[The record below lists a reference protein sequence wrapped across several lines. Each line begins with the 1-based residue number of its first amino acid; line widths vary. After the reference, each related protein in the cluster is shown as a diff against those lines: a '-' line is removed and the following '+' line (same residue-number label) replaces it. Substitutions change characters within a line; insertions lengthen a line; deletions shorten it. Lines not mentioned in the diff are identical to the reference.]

1 MEMPMEHTSR
11 QTTWKTDRFQSRQRS
26 GTRLL
31 QGALL
36 FLFAFLAG
44 RTPLLGDCFP
54 AAIAFTSC
62 LASRNSIYLYL
73 TVPAGAGIFTC
84 IQTGADAW
92 SELAA
97 MVLSAL
103 LFVAVRRI
111 HLETWHRALIA
122 GSIGILCLCIYR
134 LATATVNETGA
145 ASLLLEGALIAVF
158 FFFFDG
164 FFRAAKDR
172 QGGLLSVAGL
182 TAVWLLTIC
191 GAGAE
196 FLLWPGIIFLLLHV
210 LCYGKPG
217 DTAVVITVGG
227 LLAFLAGETQW
238 GFMLSILIASCGA
251 EFFRRFG
258 SIVMTIIFTV
268 ICWLLQLV
276 ESGLILGV
284 DNYCLFL
291 GAAAFAAINWKF
303 SPVLR
308 RTIERFSGG
317 RQEDLRARTRSI
329 SKILQEQEKEMKTLA
344 DLYDTYVDSRSML
357 AAQFGVTRQMLE
369 HTRWQME
376 QALQK
381 KHSERENEET
391 QKEKFKINIS
401 ASQCAAAG
409 AINGD
414 CCGWQDLG
422 DGRTALVISDGMG
435 KGKRAA
441 AESLLVTRTVLG
453 LLKAGAGTE
462 LTLKM
467 INTIMMM
474 KDGDDSFATVDL
486 AVIDRTSGRTRF
498 YKIGAAPTL
507 IRRRNNIEEVRLS
520 AVPLGIVNGLEIH
533 SVEVFL
539 KKGDY
544 LIMMSDG
551 VSDGP
556 DGKGFLPQL
565 KDILRKIR
573 SENPAV
579 ICDLVLDQV
588 TDSYLGRERDDLT
601 IMTAKL
607 L

>member
-1 MEMPMEHTSR
+1 MEHTGR
-11 QTTWKTDRFQSRQRS
+11 QATWKSSRFQSRQRS

-44 RTPLLGDCFP
+44 RTPMLGDCFP

-62 LASRNSIYLYL
+62 LASRNPIYLYL
-73 TVPAGAGIFTC
+73 AIPAGAGIFTC
-84 IQTGADAW
+84 IQAGADAW

-97 MVLSAL
+97 MVLGAL
-103 LFVAVRRI
+103 LFAAARQIR
-111 HLETWHRALIA
+111 LEVWHRALIA
-122 GSIGILCLCIYR
+122 GSMGILCLSIYR
-134 LATATVNETGA
+134 LATATVNKTGA
-145 ASLLLEGALIAVF
+145 ADLLLEGAMIAGF
-158 FFFFDG
+158 FFLFDG
-164 FFRAAKDR
+164 FFTAAEVR
-172 QGGLLSVAGL
+172 RGGLISLTGL
-182 TAVWLLTIC
+182 TAVWLISVC
-191 GAGAE
+191 GTGAD
-196 FLLWPGIIFLLLHV
+196 FLLWPAAIFLLLSV
-210 LCYGKPG
+210 LCYGKRG
-217 DTAVVITVGG
+217 DTAVVVTVSG
-227 LLAFLAGETQW
+227 LAAFLVGQTQW
-238 GFMLSILIASCGA
+238 GFMLSILIGACGA

-258 SIVMTIIFTV
+258 SIAMTLIFTAV
-268 ICWLLQLV
+268 CWLLQLA

-291 GAAAFAAINWKF
+291 GAAAFAAVSWKF
-303 SPVLR
+303 SPILR
-308 RTIERFSGG
+308 KTIGRFSGG
-317 RQEDLRARTRSI
+317 GQEDFRARSRSF
-329 SKILQEQEKEMKTLA
+329 SRILQEQEKEMEILA

-357 AAQFGVTRQMLE
+357 AAQFGVTRQILE

-381 KHSERENEET
+381 KSCEQEDEEH
-391 QKEKFKINIS
+391 KNEKFQMDIS

-441 AESLLVTRTVLG
+441 AESLLVSRTVLG

-486 AVIDRTSGRTRF
+486 AVIDRTSGSARF

-507 IRRRNNIEEVRLS
+507 IRRKNDIEEVRLS
-520 AVPLGIVNGLEIH
+520 AVPLGIVNGMEIH

-556 DGKGFLPQL
+556 GGRGMLPQL
-565 KDILRKIR
+565 KDVLRSIR
-573 SENPAV
+573 SEDPAV
-579 ICDLVLDQV
+579 ICDLILDQV

-601 IMTAKL
+601 IMMAKL

>member
-1 MEMPMEHTSR
+1 MEIQMEHTGR
-11 QTTWKTDRFQSRQRS
+11 RAAWKSSRFQTRQRS

-44 RTPLLGDCFP
+44 RTPMLGDYFP

-84 IQTGADAW
+84 IQSGADGW

-103 LFVAVRRI
+103 LFAAVRRI
-111 HLETWHRALIA
+111 RLEVWHRAVIS
-122 GSIGILCLCIYR
+122 GSIGILSLCIYR
-134 LATATVNETGA
+134 LATATVNKTGA
-145 ASLLLEGALIAVF
+145 ADLLLEGAMIAIF
-158 FFFFDG
+158 FFLFDG
-164 FFRAAKDR
+164 FLRAAKDR
-172 QGGLLSVAGL
+172 QGGLLPLAGL
-182 TAVWLLTIC
+182 TAVWLLFVCGT
-191 GAGAE
+191 GAG
-196 FLLWPGIIFLLLHV
+196 FLLWPAVIFLLLHV
-210 LCYGKPG
+210 LCYGKSCES
-217 DTAVVITVGG
+217 AVIVTVGG

-238 GFMLSILIASCGA
+238 GFMLSILIGACGA

-258 SIVMTIIFTV
+258 SVIMTIIFTAV
-268 ICWLLQLV
+268 CWLLQLV

-303 SPVLR
+303 SPILR
-308 RTIERFSGG
+308 RLIGRFSGSS
-317 RQEDLRARTRSI
+317 QEDFRAQSKNI
-329 SKILQEQEKEMKTLA
+329 SRILQKQEQEMKTLA

-381 KHSERENEET
+381 KSCEHGDEAHKN
-391 QKEKFKINIS
+391 EKFQMDIS

-409 AINGD
+409 TINGD

-422 DGRTALVISDGMG
+422 DGRTAMVISDGMG

-486 AVIDRTSGRTRF
+486 AVVDRTCGRAGF

-507 IRRRNNIEEVRLS
+507 IRRRNNIEEVQLS

-556 DGKGFLPQL
+556 DGRGFLPRL
-565 KDILRKIR
+565 KDILRSIR
-573 SENPAV
+573 SEDPDV
-579 ICDLVLDQV
+579 ICDLVLDRV

>member
-1 MEMPMEHTSR
+1 MEHTGR
-11 QTTWKTDRFQSRQRS
+11 QATWKSSRFQSRQRS
-26 GTRLL
+26 GARLL

-44 RTPLLGDCFP
+44 RTPMLGDCFP

-73 TVPAGAGIFTC
+73 AVPAGAGIFTC
-84 IQTGADAW
+84 IQSGADAW

-103 LFVAVRRI
+103 LFAAVRRI
-111 HLETWHRALIA
+111 HLEVWHRALIS
-122 GSIGILCLCIYR
+122 GSMGIVCLSIYR
-134 LATATVNETGA
+134 LATATVNKTGA
-145 ASLLLEGALIAVF
+145 ADLLLEGAMIIAF
-158 FFFFDG
+158 FFLFDG
-164 FFRAAKDR
+164 FLRAAKDR
-172 QGGLLSVAGL
+172 QGGLLSMAGL
-182 TAVWLLTIC
+182 TAVWLLFIC
-191 GAGAE
+191 GTGAE
-196 FLLWPGIIFLLLHV
+196 FLLWPAVIFFLLHV
-210 LCYGKPG
+210 LCYGKAG
-217 DTAVVITVGG
+217 DTAVVITVSG
-227 LLAFLAGETQW
+227 LLAFLVGETQW

-258 SIVMTIIFTV
+258 SVIMTFVFTA

-303 SPVLR
+303 SPILR
-308 RTIERFSGG
+308 RTIGRFSGG
-317 RQEDLRARTRSI
+317 RQEDLRARSKTI
-329 SKILQEQEKEMKTLA
+329 SRILQEQEKEMKTLA

-381 KHSERENEET
+381 RSCDREEES
-391 QKEKFKINIS
+391 KNEKFQMDIS

-486 AVIDRTSGRTRF
+486 AVIDRNSGRTRF

-507 IRRRNNIEEVRLS
+507 IRRRNNIEEVQLS

-565 KDILRKIR
+565 KDILRRIR
-573 SENPAV
+573 SEDPAV

>member
-1 MEMPMEHTSR
+1 MEIRMEHTSR
-11 QTTWKTDRFQSRQRS
+11 QATWKTGRFQSRQRS

-44 RTPLLGDCFP
+44 RTPMLGDYFP

-73 TVPAGAGIFTC
+73 AVPAGAGIFTC

-97 MVLSAL
+97 MILSTL
-103 LFVAVRRI
+103 LFAAVRRI
-111 HLETWHRALIA
+111 HMETWHRALIA
-122 GSIGILCLCIYR
+122 GSIGILCLSIYR
-134 LATATVNETGA
+134 LATATVNKTGA
-145 ASLLLEGALIAVF
+145 PDLLLEGAMIAVF
-158 FFFFDG
+158 FFLFDG
-164 FFRAAKDR
+164 FLRAAKDR
-172 QGGLLSVAGL
+172 QGGLLSLAGL
-182 TAVWLLTIC
+182 TAVWLLSVCGT
-191 GAGAE
+191 GAG
-196 FLLWPGIIFLLLHV
+196 FLLWPAVIFLLLSV
-210 LCYGKPG
+210 LCYGKSG
-217 DTAVVITVGG
+217 DTTIVVTVSG
-227 LLAFLAGETQW
+227 LLAFLVGETQW
-238 GFMLSILIASCGA
+238 GFMLSIFMGACAA
-251 EFFRRFG
+251 EFFRHFG
-258 SIVMTIIFTV
+258 SIVMTLVFTTV
-268 ICWLLQLV
+268 CWLLQLV

-291 GAAAFAAINWKF
+291 GAAAFVAVSWKC
-303 SPVLR
+303 SPLLR
-308 RTIERFSGG
+308 RAIGRFSGS
-317 RQEDLRARTRSI
+317 RQEDFRARSKTI
-329 SKILQEQEKEMKTLA
+329 SRILQEQEKEMKTLA

-381 KHSERENEET
+381 RSCDHEDEGSKN
-391 QKEKFKINIS
+391 EKFKMDIS

-409 AINGD
+409 TINGD

-486 AVIDRTSGRTRF
+486 AVVDRASGKTRF

-507 IRRRNNIEEVRLS
+507 IRRRNNIEEVQLS

-551 VSDGP
+551 VSDGA

-565 KDILRKIR
+565 KDILRSIR
-573 SENPAV
+573 SEDPGV

-588 TDSYLGRERDDLT
+588 TDSYLGKERDDLT